1 MKDLI
6 KSTVISLMQKA
17 EFKIKLETH
26 LNKIMEDGQI
36 TLKDLP
42 DLVFFLVECY
52 NNISSE
58 KLSLNDIPIF
68 IRRLVTY
75 IISENNIIPDEQEKA
90 FLNLVEVAIKLVM
103 VQPKIKKFC
112 LNNLI
117 CCKS

>member
-1 MKDLI
+1 MSDFVQI
-6 KSTVISLMQKA
+6 AVDSLVNRE
-17 EFKIKLETH
+17 EFKTKLNTH
-26 LNKIMEDGQI
+26 LNNIMKDGKI
-36 TLKDLP
+36 TLSDLP
-42 DLVFFLVECY
+42 DLILFLVECY